1 MRLKTTI
8 NFEND
13 AARVFDHVDVANI
26 TFENPDHILHLYS
39 LNVNIYSYLNLIP
52 KAHAA
57 EKRIT
62 FERGT
67 QNNCNKN
74 LTKAVKRALDLRNYF
89 GSGSSIEIQMS
100 LVTGRSLAAVIEAV
114 AAAVNLDQWPTRFR
128 HIKVFRNNGDSFQE
142 DEAQEFSIN
151 LQRLDV
157 VEVHNT
163 LDIDCA
169 FRQG

>member
-1 MRLKTTI
+1 MSDGDTTPSFDRTETVSETVEEPI
-8 NFEND
+8 NVQVNG
-13 AARVFDHVDVANI
+13 I
-26 TFENPDHILHLYS
+26 HLYS